1 MGIVDFID
9 RIDHVTSA
17 AELFVLLEQAAHH
30 QGFHYISY
38 AVFSPYDNSTTEQSN
53 EEAQYSCRY
62 LATNYPDSWF
72 HCYFDHNKQQIDSVA
87 RDESRVTQPILWD
100 SVSEECDPDSHQ
112 TLIRQWMTEA
122 GIYEGV
128 SIPVYGGDGLIYII
142 SFASVQKHR
151 NPELYLPSLH
161 FLAVIFHDSYRKMA
175 ETFPVSGQ

>member
-17 AELFVLLEQAAHH
+17 AELFVLLEQAADD

-53 EEAQYSCRY
+53 EEAKYPFRY
-62 LATNYPDSWF
+62 IATNYPDSWF
-72 HCYFDHNKQQIDSVA
+72 HYYFDHNKQQINSVA
-87 RDESRVTQPILWD
+87 RYEPRITQPILWER
-100 SVSEECDPDSHQ
+100 VSEECDLDTHQ
-112 TLIRQWMTEA
+112 TLIRQWMKEA
-122 GIYEGV
+122 GIYKGV
-128 SIPVYGGDGLIYII
+128 SIPIYGGGGLIYII

-161 FLAVIFHDSYRKMA
+161 FLAVIFHDSYRKMV
-175 ETFPVSGQ
+175 ETFPVAGQ